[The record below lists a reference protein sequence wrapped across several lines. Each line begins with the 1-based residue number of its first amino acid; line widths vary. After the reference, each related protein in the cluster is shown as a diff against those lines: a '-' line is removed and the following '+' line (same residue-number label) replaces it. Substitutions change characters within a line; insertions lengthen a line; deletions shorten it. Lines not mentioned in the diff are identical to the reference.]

1 MYWVSTILL
10 ALMLVLSSGSYL
22 LSNSTIEGVR
32 ALGFPDYFRI
42 QLAILKIIAAIVL
55 LVPALP
61 IMLKDWAY
69 AGIGLFLLTAF
80 VAHYAHKDP
89 VWINMINVL
98 LFAIL
103 IISRM
108 SYPKEFL

>member
-1 MYWVSTILL
+1 MYWISTILL

-22 LSNSTIEGVR
+22 FSNSAIEGVR
-32 ALGFPDYFRI
+32 TLGFPDYFRI
-42 QLAILKIIAAIVL
+42 QLAVLKIIAAVILIVPTMPL
-55 LVPALP
+55 MV
-61 IMLKDWAY
+61 KEWAY
-69 AGIGLFLLTAF
+69 AGTGLFLLTAF

-103 IISRM
+103 IMSRLT
-108 SYPKEFL
+108 YPKEFL